1 MTDRQAPPMNLKI
14 FDDLWTAYDPDQA
27 DQSDFWNQRAR
38 SYDTHSDKEG
48 AREHLQLLANILK
61 DKAGLNASSLVLDI
75 GCGPGRQAIPL
86 ARLVDRLEG
95 LDIVPAM
102 IDLAKS
108 NAAAA
113 GQTNVNFQVLDWA
126 AADLR
131 LLGWEKKFHL
141 VLASKTPAVND
152 LTALEKMM
160 SASCGSCCF
169 ISKVDIQHSVID
181 QLKPLLNWNEE
192 MARSRHSLFCVFNL
206 LWLMGYYPEVEYFDR
221 TWESDLPLEEAVSI
235 YTRYFEIVVRLTP
248 EQKKALADKLSDL
261 SQGGL
266 IHEKVESKAAML
278 FWKV

>member
-1 MTDRQAPPMNLKI
+1 MTDYQTPLMNLKV
-14 FDDLWTAYDPDQA
+14 FDDLWTAHNPDREGQV
-27 DQSDFWNQRAR
+27 DFWEQRAH
-38 SYDTHSDKEG
+38 SYNTHIGEKG
-48 AREHLQLLANILK
+48 AREHLQFLTDRLK
-61 DKAGLNASSLVLDI
+61 TKAGLNADSLVLDI

-86 ARLVDRLEG
+86 ASLVDRLEG
-95 LDIVPAM
+95 LDIVPMM
-102 IDLAKS
+102 IDLARS

-113 GQTNVNFQVLDWA
+113 GQTNVNFQVLDWT

-131 LLGWEKKFHL
+131 FLGWEKKFHL
-141 VLASKTPAVND
+141 VMASKTPAVND
-152 LTALEKMM
+152 LAALKKMM

-181 QLKPLLNWNEE
+181 QLKPLLNWDEE

-221 TWESDLPLEEAVSI
+221 TWESDLSLEEAVPI

-248 EQKKALADKLSDL
+248 EQKKALADKLGGL

-266 IHEKVESKAAML
+266 IHEKVESKTAML
-278 FWKV
+278 FWTV